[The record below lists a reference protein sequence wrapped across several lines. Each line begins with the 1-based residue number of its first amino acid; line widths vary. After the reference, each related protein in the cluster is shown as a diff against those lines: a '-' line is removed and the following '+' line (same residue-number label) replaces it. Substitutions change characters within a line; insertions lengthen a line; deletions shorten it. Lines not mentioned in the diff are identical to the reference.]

1 MSGYYDS
8 FDVAVVGGGHAGIEA
23 ALASA
28 RMGLKTVLITQTVD
42 SIGRMSCNPSIGG
55 IAKGNIVREID
66 ALGGEMAKLTD
77 RAMIQFRMLNKSRG
91 PAVQAPRSQADKIV
105 YSELARQTLETTPN
119 LCTLMDTA
127 VDILTTAS
135 DTPLPEGSDS
145 AAAAGT
151 IPGEKRG
158 SSGYEYATQA
168 AKSGMRQKIIGVV
181 TERGRVVPVRA
192 CVLTTGTFLG
202 GRIFIGE
209 YDAPCG
215 RIGEGGA
222 FGLTESLNRLGFTTG
237 RLKTGT
243 PPRILRH
250 TVDFSG
256 MDLQPGDDEVI
267 PFSFDDEKV
276 DRPMV
281 PCYLVY
287 TNEETHKIIRANIG
301 RSPLYSGKIHGV
313 GPRYCPSIEDKV
325 MRFAER
331 DRHQLF
337 IEPES
342 LKTDEI
348 YLNGLSSS
356 LPEEVQ
362 DQFLRTIPGF
372 EKCVVSR
379 PGYAVEYDY
388 VEPTQLFPT
397 LETKRVAG
405 LFDAGQINGTSGYE
419 EAAGQGLVA
428 GINAGL
434 YAREHIK
441 LCGPLCSSSPEIDG
455 SVPNAGA
462 VLASGS
468 TASVT
473 AAAGQTNGPANSTA
487 SSAGASAASAD
498 APLSN
503 RSSAE
508 PHRFQPKPNFN
519 AEELRTFADIS
530 ARETKKLSESLA
542 AAQKNSGFE
551 NFNKIPQ
558 YEPLV
563 LGRDEAY
570 IGVLIDDLVTLGT
583 KEPYRM
589 FTARAEYRLKLRHDT
604 ADRRLREKA
613 YRVGLCTKEQL
624 DTMHQKYAQV
634 EEAIELLTKTPSA
647 ENPGFSAIVWEE
659 AQEDFKYR
667 YYIEKQDA
675 RVAKLH
681 RMEDTRI
688 PPDFDYTK
696 IVSLSSESRNKL
708 EKIRPLTLGQASRIS
723 GIRNSDIMLLMV
735 YLH

>member
-1 MSGYYDS
+1 MSGFYDS
-8 FDVAVVGGGHAGIEA
+8 FDVAVIGGGHAGIEA

-28 RMGLKTVLITQTVD
+28 RMGLKTLLITQTID

-66 ALGGEMAKLTD
+66 ALGGEMAKLID
-77 RAMIQFRMLNKSRG
+77 RSMIQFRMLNKSRG

-105 YSELARQTLETTPN
+105 YSGLARHTLETTPN
-119 LCTLMDTA
+119 LFTLMDTA
-127 VDILTTAS
+127 VDILTVASSTA
-135 DTPLPEGSDS
+135 LPEGSDS
-145 AAAAGT
+145 SAEVGT

-158 SSGYEYATQA
+158 SSSYEYATA
-168 AKSGMRQKIIGVV
+168 ASKSGMRQKIIGVV
-181 TERGRVVPVRA
+181 TERGRVIPVRS

-215 RIGEGGA
+215 RLGEGGA

-243 PPRILRH
+243 PPRILKH
-250 TVDFSG
+250 TIDFSSF
-256 MDLQPGDDEVI
+256 DIQPGDDEVI

-276 DRPMV
+276 TRPMV
-281 PCYLVY
+281 PCYLLY
-287 TNEETHKIIRANIG
+287 TNEETHKIIRANIS

-325 MRFAER
+325 MRFKER

-342 LKTDEI
+342 LETDEI

-362 DQFLRTIPGF
+362 DEFLRTLPGF
-372 EKCVVSR
+372 EKCTVSR

-388 VEPTQLFPT
+388 VEPTQLYPS
-397 LETKRVAG
+397 LETKKVAG

-441 LCGPLCSSSPEIDG
+441 KCGPLCVSNSNISSSP
-455 SVPNAGA
+455 A
-462 VLASGS
+462 
-468 TASVT
+468 
-473 AAAGQTNGPANSTA
+473 
-487 SSAGASAASAD
+487 
-498 APLSN
+498 
-503 RSSAE
+503 SAE
-508 PHRFQPKPNFN
+508 PNRFQPKPNFN
-519 AEELRTFADIS
+519 SEQLKLFAEIS
-530 ARETKKLSESLA
+530 ARETKQLSEEMEKV
-542 AAQKNSGFE
+542 QKENGFNE
-551 NFNKIPQ
+551 FSTIPN
-558 YEPLV
+558 YEPLI

-613 YRVGLCTKEQL
+613 FKVGLCTKEQL
-624 DTMHQKYAQV
+624 DLMHNKYSEVDDAV
-634 EEAIELLTKTPSA
+634 ELLIKNPSA
-647 ENPGFSAIVWEE
+647 ENPGLADEVWEE

-675 RVAKLH
+675 RVAKMH
-681 RMEDTRI
+681 RMENTRI
-688 PPDFDYTK
+688 PLNFDYGK
-696 IVSLSSESRNKL
+696 IVSLSLESRGKL

-735 YLH
+735 YLQ

>member
-1 MSGYYDS
+1 MAGFYDS

-28 RMGLKTVLITQTVD
+28 RMGLKTVLITQTID

-105 YSELARQTLETTPN
+105 YSQLARHTLETTPN
-119 LCTLMDTA
+119 LSTLMDTA
-127 VDILTTAS
+127 VDVLTVAS
-135 DTPLPEGSDS
+135 STPLPEGSDS

-158 SSGYEYATQA
+158 SSSYEYATDA
-168 AKSGMRQKIIGVV
+168 AKSGMRQKVIGVV

-192 CVLTTGTFLG
+192 VVLTTGTFLG

-209 YDAPCG
+209 FDAPCG

-250 TVDFSG
+250 TVDFSS

-301 RSPLYSGKIHGV
+301 RSPLYSGKIHGI
-313 GPRYCPSIEDKV
+313 GPRYCPTIEDKV

-342 LKTDEI
+342 LETDEI

-372 EKCVVSR
+372 EKCVVAR

-388 VEPTQLFPT
+388 VEPTQLYPS

-434 YAREHIK
+434 YAREHISV
-441 LCGPLCSSSPEIDG
+441 CGPLC
-455 SVPNAGA
+455 NAK
-462 VLASGS
+462 SGM
-468 TASVT
+468 
-473 AAAGQTNGPANSTA
+473 GQAPA
-487 SSAGASAASAD
+487 
-498 APLSN
+498 
-503 RSSAE
+503 SAE
-508 PHRFQPKPNFN
+508 PGCFQNKPSLT
-519 AEELRTFADIS
+519 AEELKHFAEISEKETHEVNAALRT
-530 ARETKKLSESLA
+530 
-542 AAQKNSGFE
+542 AQKEAGFDH
-551 NFNKIPQ
+551 FKTIPH
-558 YEPLV
+558 YEPLIV
-563 LGRDEAY
+563 GRDEGY

-604 ADRRLREKA
+604 ADRRLAEKA
-613 YRVGLCTKEQL
+613 FAAGLKTQAQL
-624 DTMHQKYAQV
+624 DAMHAKYADV
-634 EEAIELLTKTPSA
+634 EKATALIASA
-647 ENPGFSAIVWEE
+647 KGEPVNPGYSDIVWQE
-659 AQEDFKYR
+659 ALEDFKYK
-667 YYIEKQDA
+667 YYLEKQDA
-675 RVAKLH
+675 RVAKMH
-681 RMEDTRI
+681 RMEDAKI
-688 PPDFDYTK
+688 PENVDYKK
-696 IVSLSSESRNKL
+696 IAALSSESRTKL
-708 EKIRPLTLGQASRIS
+708 EKIRPTTLGQASRIS

-735 YLH
+735 YLK